1 MRKPEIILV
10 GAGGHSKAC
19 IDVIENEDKF
29 DIAGL
34 VGLPDEVGKQVLDYS
49 IIATD
54 ADLSELVKQYKYAF
68 VTQGQIKSPENRLK
82 IYNKLENMG
91 FQLPCIVSKTAYVS
105 SRAEICAGTIV
116 MHRVVI
122 NADVKIGSNCII
134 NTSAVI
140 EHDVRIG
147 NHTHISTGVIL
158 NGNVTVAEHTFLG
171 SNTVVKNG
179 IKIGASCV
187 IGMGLSIKQDV
198 SDQTTLK
205 GR

>member
-19 IDVIENEDKF
+19 IDVIESEGKF

-68 VTQGQIKSPENRLK
+68 VTQGQIKSPENRIK

>member
-68 VTQGQIKSPENRLK
+68 VTQGQIKSPENRIK

>member
-1 MRKPEIILV
+1 MRNPEIILV

-19 IDVIENEDKF
+19 IDVIENEGKF

-68 VTQGQIKSPENRLK
+68 VTQGQIKSPENRIK

-171 SNTVVKNG
+171 SNTVVKNA

-187 IGMGLSIKQDV
+187 IGMGLSIKEDV
-198 SDQTTLK
+198 ADQTTLK